1 MNRKYNGMNNADHGR
16 KVRVGVSTGM
26 HVPRKIFEISSP
38 EMLFPA
44 SEFVLR
50 FVLTVRSC
58 ISDKNNENA
67 QKIQTLFTKS
77 SIRKRHS
84 KCTTCPSICD
94 LKRTNANSNSLFSRR
109 PDGAVLH
116 A

>member
-1 MNRKYNGMNNADHGR
+1 MPTMAVKS
-16 KVRVGVSTGM
+16 RVGVSTGM

-38 EMLFPA
+38 ETLFPA
-44 SEFVLR
+44 FEFVLR